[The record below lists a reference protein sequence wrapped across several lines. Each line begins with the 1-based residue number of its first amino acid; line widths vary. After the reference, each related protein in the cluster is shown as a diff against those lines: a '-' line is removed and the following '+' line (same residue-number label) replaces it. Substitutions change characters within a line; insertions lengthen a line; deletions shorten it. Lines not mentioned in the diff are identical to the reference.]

1 MCNEPREPQG
11 AWYLG
16 LELAQLGDNP
26 RSVRVGSPSDCGF
39 GFGWKTEGNQAEFL
53 ASMQQLISKVAVGNS
68 PSANNYNT

>member
-1 MCNEPREPQG
+1 MNPGSPRERG
-11 AWYLG
+11 ILDWNLHNSG
-16 LELAQLGDNP
+16 IILAVSESGPHRIVVL
-26 RSVRVGSPSDCGF
+26 